1 MRAGRFLPAYGVRCA
16 DHTAF
21 TRAPLRLDNEDQVY
35 ALELSY
41 SGDRQLVQVSAG
53 PGFADSVGHADER
66 AFTATGALA
75 VRPAA
80 ARRARRLRAV
90 SRGLARSCRASG
102 PPAWRSASR
111 PSPGSPSG
119 LQGDAR
125 LRDGAAGG
133 TGYTLLADAAYE
145 ILPRGLAARSRRS
158 C

>member
-1 MRAGRFLPAYGVRCA
+1 M
-16 DHTAF
+16 
-21 TRAPLRLDNEDQVY
+21 Y

-66 AFTATGALA
+66 AFTATARWQYDLRPRVVLVGSGLHRAGSRVVPREQAAGVALGVA
-75 VRPAA
+75 P
-80 ARRARRLRAV
+80 
-90 SRGLARSCRASG
+90 
-102 PPAWRSASR
+102 ASR
-111 PSPGSPSG
+111 LTLW

-145 ILPRGLAARSRRS
+145 IHRGSGCGSRRS